1 MQYCW
6 RHSYLCLRHQYSGFC
21 AYVTSTAAVATRAQR
36 RAVPGRFVSFPAIRN
51 KIDSVR
57 FKQWWIN
64 LSFNWVL
71 LEKIWRKFLEGKT
84 GREGQKLGTICLAG
98 FRGGGVVRNMLS
110 MYFVLLQKCE
120 KYTTKMHAV
129 APAPLK
135 NLGLRLSSCNES
147 LLEVC

>member
-1 MQYCW
+1 M
-6 RHSYLCLRHQYSGFC
+6 
-21 AYVTSTAAVATRAQR
+21 
-36 RAVPGRFVSFPAIRN
+36 
-51 KIDSVR
+51 
-57 FKQWWIN
+57 
-64 LSFNWVL
+64 SFNSVL

-129 APAPLK
+129 APALLK
-135 NLGLRLSSCNES
+135 KLRLSSCNENLPQKFARS
-147 LLEVC
+147 LLIDAGEAKTGPFRRRSGDGMDLGISLYSYPAGTHPQTLARYKVGLCVHVRSIASQSL